1 MANSSIIRKAKNK
14 IVKEFIKDQEIIA
27 AINSSEVKA
36 NEPEKLIGKHIF
48 NYNQNPHTLNIAGTF
63 ITIQV
68 HIPQSFYSDYR
79 GGLTTMVKPTIEIW
93 IISHEKHM
101 IVDNVPKI
109 TQNRNDYL
117 SELIDKKINGK
128 SGFGI
133 GETKLLSN
141 IEGAFQAD
149 YLYRKMVFQCLD
161 LNSSMCDDED
171 DEDI

>member
-14 IVKEFIKDQEIIA
+14 IVKEFIKDPDIVA
-27 AINSSEVKA
+27 AINSSEIKS

-48 NYNQNPHTLNIAGTF
+48 NYNQNPHTLNIVGTF

-68 HIPQSFYSDYR
+68 HIPQSYYNDYNSSVIH
-79 GGLTTMVKPTIEIW
+79 VKPTIEIW
-93 IISHEKHM
+93 IVSHEKHM
-101 IVDNVPKI
+101 VVDNVPKV

-133 GETKLLSN
+133 GETMLLSN
-141 IEGAFQAD
+141 IEGSFQQD
-149 YLYRKMVFQCLD
+149 YLFRKMTFQCLD
-161 LNSSMCDDED
+161 LNWSLCEDED
-171 DEDI
+171 

>member
-1 MANSSIIRKAKNK
+1 MANSSIIKNAKNK
-14 IVKEFIKDQEIIA
+14 IVKEFIKDQDIIA
-27 AINSSEVKA
+27 AIHSSEVKP

-48 NYNQNPHTLNIAGTF
+48 NYNQDPHTLNIVGTF

-79 GGLTTMVKPTIEIW
+79 GSSTIHVKPIIEIW

-128 SGFGI
+128 IGFGI
-133 GETKLLSN
+133 GKTKLLSN
-141 IEGAFQAD
+141 IEGSFQQD
-149 YLYRKMVFQCLD
+149 YLFRKMTFECLD
-161 LNSSMCDDED
+161 LNDSMCEDE
-171 DEDI
+171 E